1 MHTFLLSLAILTVTL
16 AVLTVLAGL
25 LSNLIPVGAAGLVGT
40 ALLIVGWLLAGAAE
54 RRLEACMGCWAR

>member
-1 MHTFLLSLAILTVTL
+1 MHKFLLSLTIAAVTL

-25 LSNLIPVGAAGLVGT
+25 ASLIPVGAAGLVGT
-40 ALLIVGWLLAGAAE
+40 ALLGVGCLLASAAE